1 MQRESPLKYGF
12 RIKTF
17 RSVQS
22 SNARGAVG
30 EGHKTGKIAPLT
42 RSKEIL
48 FTTVGGLHLY
58 VNNIFL
64 SASTLVLILKN

>member
-48 FTTVGGLHLY
+48 FTTVGICY